1 MDAQRPRGRP
11 PKYPTE
17 EVRSRL
23 HEAARE
29 SLRQHG
35 ITSGL
40 DAVTLDVCIA
50 EADVPRGSA
59 YRLFQV
65 EGASP
70 QDAFRREVALTLLRE
85 LPARLGLE
93 ATRTDFENLYAE
105 AKDELDSADLPERA
119 HIARNMI
126 RVGANENF
134 RRLDTS
140 SNWLIYSALR
150 TAAVSRF
157 DDPELRQAVLEGEEY
172 LIRRYTGLYK
182 MIADAVGLR
191 IREPYTYEEFAIC
204 AYALNEGIANRL
216 SSSFRRY
223 DIERPTGPDGEMQPW
238 SLFAIA
244 FEALVPKFFELEEPS
259 PTGERQAA
267 SCSIASSENP

>member
-11 PKYPTE
+11 PKYTVE

-29 SLRQHG
+29 SLRQSG

-65 EGASP
+65 DEMSP
-70 QDAFRREVALTLLRE
+70 QDAFRREVAITLLRE

-93 ATRTDFENLYAE
+93 ATQDEFEALYAE
-105 AKDELDSADLPERA
+105 SREELASAGVTDRTQ
-119 HIARNMI
+119 ITRNMI
-126 RVGANENF
+126 RIVATESF
-134 RRLDTS
+134 RRIDAS

-150 TAAVSRF
+150 TAAVSRS
-157 DDPELRQAVLEGEEY
+157 DDPGLRQAVLEGEEY
-172 LIRRYTGLYK
+172 LIRRYSGLYK
-182 MIADAVGLR
+182 MIGDAMGLR
-191 IREPYTYEEFAIC
+191 LRDSYTYEEFSIC
-204 AYALNEGIANRL
+204 AYALNEGVANRL
-216 SSSFRRY
+216 SSSFRRF
-223 DIERPTGPDGEMQPW
+223 DIERPTGPDGDMQPW
-238 SLFAIA
+238 SLFGVAY
-244 FEALVPKFFELEEPS
+244 EALVDQFFEAEE
-259 PTGERQAA
+259 
-267 SCSIASSENP
+267 

>member
-1 MDAQRPRGRP
+1 VDAQRPRGRP

-17 EVRSRL
+17 EVRNRL

-40 DAVTLDVCIA
+40 DAVTLDGCIA
-50 EADVPRGSA
+50 EAEVPRGSA

-65 EGASP
+65 DDLSP

-93 ATRTDFENLYAE
+93 ATQSEFESLYKE
-105 AKDELDSADLPERA
+105 AKDELATADLPARA
-119 HIARNMI
+119 RIARNMMRI
-126 RVGANENF
+126 GANENF

-191 IREPYTYEEFAIC
+191 IKEAYSYEEFAIC

-216 SSSFRRY
+216 SSSYRRY
-223 DIERPTGPDGEMQPW
+223 DIERPTGPNDEMQPW
-238 SLFAIA
+238 TLFAVA
-244 FEALVPKFFELEEPS
+244 FEALVPKFFDFEELG
-259 PTGERQAA
+259 PTGERREA
-267 SCSIASSENP
+267 SCSGASSESP

>member
-11 PKYPTE
+11 PKFPIE
-17 EVRSRL
+17 EVRNRL

-59 YRLFQV
+59 YRLFQID
-65 EGASP
+65 GLSP

-93 ATRTDFENLYAE
+93 ATQKDFETLHEE
-105 AKDELDSADLPERA
+105 AKEDLASADPAERA
-119 HIARNMI
+119 RIARNMI
-126 RVGANENF
+126 RIGANESF

-182 MIADAVGLR
+182 MISDAVGLR

-223 DIERPTGPDGEMQPW
+223 DIERPTGPDDEMQPW
-238 SLFAIA
+238 TLFAIA
-244 FEALVPKFFELEEPS
+244 FESLVPEFFELEEEW
-259 PTGERQAA
+259 PTDERQAA
-267 SCSIASSENP
+267 SGSAASSGNP